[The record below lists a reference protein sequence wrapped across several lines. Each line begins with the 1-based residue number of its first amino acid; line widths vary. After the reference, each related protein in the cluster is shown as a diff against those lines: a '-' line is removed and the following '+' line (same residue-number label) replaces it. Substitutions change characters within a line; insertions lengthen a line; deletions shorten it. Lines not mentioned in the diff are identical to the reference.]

1 MKILAVITAR
11 GGSKGVKDKNI
22 RLVDG
27 QSLISYAIECANESK
42 YVTDCVTT
50 TDSERIADVVKK
62 WNGEVLMRPP
72 KLARDDTP
80 SSPVVMHVIDELEKE
95 GRVYDI
101 IVLLQPTAPIR
112 TGEDVDRVIQML
124 KDDPKLD
131 SVISVVPM
139 QDVHP
144 AKMYHVDNEQNM
156 QTLVKDG
163 ERLRRQD
170 LTPVYLRNG
179 CIYAIRTAAFREQKE
194 LIINNKKAYVMSEDW
209 LANVDSERD
218 LMMTELLVKAWKK
231 ERAARGA

>member
-1 MKILAVITAR
+1 MKVLAVITAR

-27 QSLISYAIECANESK
+27 QPLISYAIECAKESK
-42 YVTDCVTT
+42 TITDTVTT
-50 TDSERIADVVKK
+50 TDSEKIAAVVRE
-62 WNGEVLMRPP
+62 WDGEVVHRPAE
-72 KLARDDTP
+72 LARDDTP
-80 SSPVVMHVIDELEKE
+80 SSPVVLHVIEELEKQN
-95 GRVYDI
+95 RQYDI
-101 IVLLQPTAPIR
+101 IVLLQPTSPIR
-112 TGEDVDRVIQML
+112 TGEDIDRVVAL
-124 KDDPKLD
+124 LEAEEHLD

-144 AKMYHVDNEQNM
+144 AKMYNVDEENNM
-156 QTLVKDG
+156 ITLVEDG

-194 LIINNKKAYVMSEDW
+194 LIIPNKKAYIMSPDW

-218 LMMTELLVKAWKK
+218 LLITDLLVKAWKK
-231 ERAARGA
+231 ERAAHGE